1 MRRMKLS
8 MRDKEISIS
17 ISMASVSR
25 NGQVVKSISANGKT
39 TRQMEKVGS
48 SMLMEISMPE
58 ISFMTNL
65 METVYTSMLIRPN
78 TSVNGKM
85 ICSTAKVSKAG
96 QIAQS
101 MLEAISSARRV
112 AKASIIG
119 LMVHNLKEIG
129 STTQSADV
137 ESTNG
142 KMEDSTLATGKT
154 TAWMVMVFIPGLM
167 AEAMQAS
174 M

>member
-17 ISMASVSR
+17 ISMASVLR

-48 SMLMEISMPE
+48 SMLMEISMLE
-58 ISFMTNL
+58 ISFMTNP

-78 TSVNGKM
+78 TLVNGKT

>member
-1 MRRMKLS
+1 

-17 ISMASVSR
+17 ISMASVLR

-39 TRQMEKVGS
+39 TRQMERAGS

-65 METVYTSMLIRPN
+65 TEMVYTFMLIRPN
-78 TSVNGKM
+78 TSVNGKT

-112 AKASIIG
+112 AKASTIG

-142 KMEDSTLATGKT
+142 KMEDSTLATGKA

-167 AEAMQAS
+167 AEAMQVS